1 MARDPRTHGAGGT
14 EGPARTNEPGRAH
27 EPGRTL
33 GLLAAVSMVIGTVI
47 GSGIFLVTSQ
57 MMLSVGSTHKVLAV
71 WVFGG
76 ILTMFGA
83 LSYAELS
90 GAMPHSGAEYVYLK
104 AAYGPVWGF
113 IYGWTITWVAKP
125 GSAAALA
132 SGGYRYLA
140 EFFPGLNDVVFSV
153 ALPIGPG
160 GGPLDIHKGQF
171 LGAGLIL
178 LFSGVN
184 MLGTRLGG
192 GMQVAGTGL
201 KVALIAGIILG
212 GLATGHGSMAN
223 FHSSLPVASDVHAIG
238 PVPSGTAPS
247 VPIPGSAGAT
257 GGVAGFF
264 VALVAAL
271 WAYDGWNTASMI
283 GSDIQNPQ
291 KNLPRALIW
300 GTAAV
305 IAIYVTA
312 NLAYLYVLRAP
323 EVAAS
328 QRVAA
333 DMMRRVAGSSG
344 AAMVSVA
351 AIVSILA
358 ALNGVLISGSRVPF
372 AMARDGYFF
381 AWVGKISRFQTPAA
395 SLALQ
400 GVWSVLLLAS
410 GRFEDII
417 KMVIFTEW
425 ILYGM
430 ATAAVL
436 VLRKTRPEMPRPYR
450 VWGYPLV
457 PIVFVLVA
465 AALLYATLRE
475 SPRESGMG
483 LGLIGIGLPFY
494 YYWKRRESGSGA
506 IPGRRKNGLNE

>member
-1 MARDPRTHGAGGT
+1 MALDPHTHDAGRS
-14 EGPARTNEPGRAH
+14 PEPGGSPEA
-27 EPGRTL
+27 GRTL
-33 GLLAAVSMVIGTVI
+33 GLPAAVSMVIGTVI

-57 MMLSVGSTHKVLAV
+57 MMLSVGSTPMVLAV

-90 GAMPHSGAEYVYLK
+90 AAMPQSGAEYVYLK

-113 IYGWTITWVAKP
+113 VYGWTITWVAKP

-132 SGGYRYLA
+132 SGGYRYLS

-171 LGAGLIL
+171 LGAGLII
-178 LFSGVN
+178 LFSAVN

-192 GMQVAGTGL
+192 GLQVAGTGL

-212 GLATGHGSMAN
+212 GLATGHGSIAN
-223 FHSSLPVASDVHAIG
+223 FHSSLPVPSG
-238 PVPSGTAPS
+238 TVPSGTDAAAPVAS
-247 VPIPGSAGAT
+247 
-257 GGVAGFF
+257 GGYPNGGIAGFF

-283 GSDIQNPQ
+283 GSDIRTPQ

-300 GTAAV
+300 GTVAV

-312 NLAYLYVLRAP
+312 NLAYLYVLSAP

-333 DMMRRVAGSSG
+333 DMMRRVAGPAG

-372 AMARDGYFF
+372 AMAQDGYFF
-381 AWVGKISRFQTPAA
+381 AWVGRISRFQTPAA

-400 GVWSVLLLAS
+400 GVWAVLLLAS

-430 ATAAVL
+430 ATAGVL

-450 VWGYPLV
+450 VWGYPMV
-457 PIVFVLVA
+457 PLAFVLVA
-465 AALLYATLRE
+465 GALLYVTLRE

-483 LGLIGIGLPFY
+483 LGLIALGLPFY
-494 YYWKRRESGSGA
+494 YYWKRRESGRG
-506 IPGRRKNGLNE
+506 GRRLRG

>member
-1 MARDPRTHGAGGT
+1 MALDPHSPDAGRTDEPGGA
-14 EGPARTNEPGRAH
+14 PEPGRTH

-33 GLLAAVSMVIGTVI
+33 GLPAAVSMVIGTVI

-57 MMLSVGSTHKVLAV
+57 MMLSVGSTPMVLAV

-90 GAMPHSGAEYVYLK
+90 AAMPHSGAEYVYLK

-171 LGAGLIL
+171 LGAGLII

-192 GMQVAGTGL
+192 GLQVAGTGL

-223 FHSSLPVASDVHAIG
+223 FHSSLPVHSGTD
-238 PVPSGTAPS
+238 PSGTDPS
-247 VPIPGSAGAT
+247 GRI
-257 GGVAGFF
+257 AGFF

-305 IAIYVTA
+305 IAIYVSA
-312 NLAYLYVLRAP
+312 NLAYLYVLGAP

-333 DMMRRVAGSSG
+333 DMMRRVAGPAG

-381 AWVGKISRFQTPAA
+381 AWVGRISRFQTPAA

-400 GVWSVLLLAS
+400 GAWSVLLLAS
-410 GRFEDII
+410 GRFEDLIS
-417 KMVIFTEW
+417 MVIFTEW

-436 VLRKTRPEMPRPYR
+436 VLRKTMPEMPRPYR

-457 PIVFVLVA
+457 PIAFVLVA

-483 LGLIGIGLPFY
+483 LGLIAVGLPFY
-494 YYWKRRESGSGA
+494 YYWKRR
-506 IPGRRKNGLNE
+506 

>member
-1 MARDPRTHGAGGT
+1 
-14 EGPARTNEPGRAH
+14 
-27 EPGRTL
+27 
-33 GLLAAVSMVIGTVI
+33 MVIGTVI

-57 MMLSVGSTHKVLAV
+57 MMLSVGSTPMVLAV

-90 GAMPHSGAEYVYLK
+90 AAMPHSGAEYVYLK

-140 EFFPGLNDVVFSV
+140 EFFPALNDVVFSI

-192 GMQVAGTGL
+192 GLQVAGTGL

-223 FHSSLPVASDVHAIG
+223 FNSSLVVHNG
-238 PVPSGTAPS
+238 
-247 VPIPGSAGAT
+247 AGAT
-257 GGVAGFF
+257 GGIAGFF

-283 GSDIQNPQ
+283 GSEIQNPQ

-312 NLAYLYVLRAP
+312 NLAYLYVLGAP

-333 DMMRRVAGSSG
+333 DMMRRVAGPAG

-358 ALNGVLISGSRVPF
+358 ALNGVLISGSRVSF

-381 AWVGKISRFQTPAA
+381 AWVGRLSGFRTPAA

-400 GVWSVLLLAS
+400 GAWSVLLLAS
-410 GRFEDII
+410 GRFEDLIS
-417 KMVIFTEW
+417 MVIFTEW

-436 VLRKTRPEMPRPYR
+436 VLRTTRPEMPRPYR

-457 PIVFVLVA
+457 PLAFVLVA

-483 LGLIGIGLPFY
+483 LGLIAVGLPFY
-494 YYWKRRESGSGA
+494 YYWKRRENGERG
-506 IPGRRKNGLNE
+506 PRGRG

>member
-1 MARDPRTHGAGGT
+1 MALDPH
-14 EGPARTNEPGRAH
+14 AH
-27 EPGRTL
+27 EPARTL
-33 GLLAAVSMVIGTVI
+33 GLPAAVSMVVGTVI

-57 MMLSVGSTHKVLAV
+57 MMLSLGSTPMVLAV

-76 ILTMFGA
+76 ILTLFGA

-90 GAMPHSGAEYVYLK
+90 GAMPQSGAEYVYLK

-132 SGGYRYLA
+132 SGAYRYLA
-140 EFFPGLNDVVFSV
+140 EFFPALNDVVFSV

-171 LGAGLIL
+171 LGAGLII

-184 MLGTRLGG
+184 VLGTRLGG
-192 GMQVAGTGL
+192 DVQVVGTGL

-212 GLATGHGSMAN
+212 GLATGHGSVAN
-223 FHSSLPVASDVHAIG
+223 FHSSLPVNSTTDAS
-238 PVPSGTAPS
+238 
-247 VPIPGSAGAT
+247 
-257 GGVAGFF
+257 GGIAGFF
-264 VALVAAL
+264 VALVAVL

-283 GSDIQNPQ
+283 GSDIQNAQ

-300 GTAAV
+300 GTLTV
-305 IAIYVTA
+305 IAIYLLA
-312 NLAYLYVLRAP
+312 NIAYLYVLSAT
-323 EVAAS
+323 EVSAS

-333 DMMRRVAGSSG
+333 DMMRRVAGPSG
-344 AAMVSVA
+344 AALVSVA
-351 AIVSILA
+351 AIVSMLA
-358 ALNGVLISGSRVPF
+358 ALNGVIISGSRVSF

-381 AWVGKISRFQTPAA
+381 TSVGRMSRFQTPAA

-400 GVWSVLLLAS
+400 CVVSVALLAS

-430 ATAAVL
+430 ATAGVL
-436 VLRKTRPEMPRPYR
+436 VLRRTRPEMPRPYR

-457 PIVFVLVA
+457 PIAFVLVA
-465 AALLYATLRE
+465 VALLYATLRE

-483 LGLIGIGLPFY
+483 LCLIAMGLPFY
-494 YYWKRRESGSGA
+494 YYWNRREN
-506 IPGRRKNGLNE
+506 RGL

>member
-1 MARDPRTHGAGGT
+1 MALDPHIHEGT
-14 EGPARTNEPGRAH
+14 RAH
-27 EPGRTL
+27 EPLRAL
-33 GLLAAVSMVIGTVI
+33 GLPAAVSMVVGTVI
-47 GSGIFLVTSQ
+47 GSGIFLVTAQ
-57 MMLSVGSTHKVLAV
+57 MMRAVGSTPMVLAV

-90 GAMPHSGAEYVYLK
+90 AAMPQSGAEYVYLK

-132 SGGYRYLA
+132 SGAYRYLA

-171 LGAGLIL
+171 LGAGLII

-192 GMQVAGTGL
+192 GLQVAGTGL

-212 GLATGHGSMAN
+212 GLATGHGSLAS
-223 FHSSLPVASDVHAIG
+223 FHSSLPVH
-238 PVPSGTAPS
+238 SGTE
-247 VPIPGSAGAT
+247 T
-257 GGVAGFF
+257 GGGITGFF

-283 GSDIQNPQ
+283 GSDIQNPR

-300 GTAAV
+300 GTVTV
-305 IAIYVTA
+305 IAIYVMA
-312 NLAYLYVLRAP
+312 NLAYLYVLSAP

-333 DMMRRVAGSSG
+333 DMMRRVAGPSG

-372 AMARDGYFF
+372 AMAQDGYFF
-381 AWVGKISRFQTPAA
+381 AWVGRISRFQTPAA
-395 SLALQ
+395 SLVLQ
-400 GVWSVLLLAS
+400 GAWSVLLLAS
-410 GRFEDII
+410 GRFEDLIA
-417 KMVIFTEW
+417 MVIFTEW

-430 ATAAVL
+430 ATAGVL
-436 VLRKTRPEMPRPYR
+436 VLRKTRPEMARPYR

-457 PIVFVLVA
+457 PLAFVLVA
-465 AALLYATLRE
+465 AALLSATLRE

-483 LGLIGIGLPFY
+483 LGLIALGLPFY
-494 YYWKRRESGSGA
+494 YYWNRRQN
-506 IPGRRKNGLNE
+506 RRLQEHSRG

>member
-1 MARDPRTHGAGGT
+1 MALDPQTHEA
-14 EGPARTNEPGRAH
+14 P

-33 GLLAAVSMVIGTVI
+33 GLPAAVSMVVGTVI

-57 MMLSVGSTHKVLAV
+57 MMLSVGSTPMVLAV

-104 AAYGPVWGF
+104 EAYGPIWGF

-140 EFFPGLNDVVFSV
+140 EFFPALNDVVFSV

-160 GGPLDIHKGQF
+160 GGPLDVHKGQF

-192 GMQVAGTGL
+192 GLQVVGTGL

-212 GLATGHGSMAN
+212 GLATGYGNIAN
-223 FHSSLPVASDVHAIG
+223 FHSALPLQ
-238 PVPSGTAPS
+238 GT
-247 VPIPGSAGAT
+247 T
-257 GGVAGFF
+257 GGITGFF
-264 VALVAAL
+264 VALVASL

-283 GSDIQNPQ
+283 GSDVQNPQ

-300 GTAAV
+300 GTTAV

-312 NLAYLYVLRAP
+312 NLAYLYVLSAP

-328 QRVAA
+328 PRVAA
-333 DMMRRVAGSSG
+333 DMMRRVAGPSG

-381 AWVGKISRFQTPAA
+381 AWVGRISRFQTPAA

-400 GVWSVLLLAS
+400 GVCSVLLLAS

-457 PIVFVLVA
+457 PIAFVLVA

-483 LGLIGIGLPFY
+483 LGLIALGLPFY
-494 YYWKRRESGSGA
+494 YYWKRRD
-506 IPGRRKNGLNE
+506 NGGVGPRSRE

>member
-1 MARDPRTHGAGGT
+1 MAIDPHAHGAGGT
-14 EGPARTNEPGRAH
+14 P

-33 GLLAAVSMVIGTVI
+33 GLPAAVSMVIGTVI

-57 MMLSVGSTHKVLAV
+57 MMLSVGSTPMVLAV

-90 GAMPHSGAEYVYLK
+90 AAMPQSGAEYVYLK

-192 GMQVAGTGL
+192 GLQVAGTGL

-212 GLATGHGSMAN
+212 GLATGHGSMAH
-223 FHSSLPVASDVHAIG
+223 FHSSLPVHSG
-238 PVPSGTAPS
+238 PIHSGTDT
-247 VPIPGSAGAT
+247 T

-283 GSDIQNPQ
+283 GSEIQNPQ

-300 GTAAV
+300 GTVAV

-312 NLAYLYVLRAP
+312 NLAYLYVLSAP

-333 DMMRRVAGSSG
+333 DMMRRVAGPSG

-351 AIVSILA
+351 AIVFHLGGPKWCA
-358 ALNGVLISGSRVPF
+358 
-372 AMARDGYFF
+372 YFGIAGAF
-381 AWVGKISRFQTPAA
+381 RHGAGWIFFRLGGTNFPLSNA
-395 SLALQ
+395 SDEPGATR
-400 GVWSVLLLAS
+400 S
-410 GRFEDII
+410 
-417 KMVIFTEW
+417 MVS
-425 ILYGM
+425 
-430 ATAAVL
+430 TAAGERA
-436 VLRKTRPEMPRPYR
+436 LRGHHQDGNFHGMDFIRHGDCGSFGAAQDPS
-450 VWGYPLV
+450 GN
-457 PIVFVLVA
+457 A
-465 AALLYATLRE
+465 AAL
-475 SPRESGMG
+475 SSV
-483 LGLIGIGLPFY
+483 GLPPSTHGICT
-494 YYWKRRESGSGA
+494 SGGGA
-506 IPGRRKNGLNE
+506 LICHLARIAT

>member
-1 MARDPRTHGAGGT
+1 MALDPHMHQPALPYEPAG
-14 EGPARTNEPGRAH
+14 
-27 EPGRTL
+27 TL
-33 GLLAAVSMVIGTVI
+33 GLPAAVSMVVGTVI

-57 MMLSVGSTHKVLAV
+57 MMLSLGSTPMVLAV

-76 ILTMFGA
+76 ILTLFGA

-90 GAMPHSGAEYVYLK
+90 GAMPQSGAEYVYLK

-132 SGGYRYLA
+132 SGAYRYLA
-140 EFFPGLNDVVFSV
+140 EFFPALNDVVFSV

-171 LGAGLIL
+171 LGAGLII

-184 MLGTRLGG
+184 VLGTRLGG
-192 GMQVAGTGL
+192 GLQVVGTGL

-212 GLATGHGSMAN
+212 GLATGHGSVAN
-223 FHSSLPVASDVHAIG
+223 FHSSLPVNSAPDG
-238 PVPSGTAPS
+238 SGGIT
-247 VPIPGSAGAT
+247 
-257 GGVAGFF
+257 GFF
-264 VALVAAL
+264 VALVAVL

-283 GSDIQNPQ
+283 GSDIQNAQ

-300 GTAAV
+300 GTLTV
-305 IAIYVTA
+305 IAIYLLA
-312 NLAYLYVLRAP
+312 NTAYLYVLSAT
-323 EVAAS
+323 EVGAS
-328 QRVAA
+328 PRVAA
-333 DMMRRVAGSSG
+333 DMMRRVAGPSG
-344 AAMVSVA
+344 AALVSVA
-351 AIVSILA
+351 AIVSMLA
-358 ALNGVLISGSRVPF
+358 ALNGVIISGSRVSF

-381 AWVGKISRFQTPAA
+381 ASVGRMSRFQTPAA
-395 SLALQ
+395 SLGLQ
-400 GVWSVLLLAS
+400 CVVSVLLLAS

-430 ATAAVL
+430 ATAGVL
-436 VLRKTRPEMPRPYR
+436 VLRRTRPEMPRPYR

-457 PIVFVLVA
+457 PMAFVLVA
-465 AALLYATLRE
+465 VALLYATLRE

-483 LGLIGIGLPFY
+483 LGLIALGLPFY
-494 YYWKRRESGSGA
+494 YYWNRREN
-506 IPGRRKNGLNE
+506 RGL

>member
-1 MARDPRTHGAGGT
+1 MEPDPHT
-14 EGPARTNEPGRAH
+14 H

-33 GLLAAVSMVIGTVI
+33 GLPAAVSMVIGTVI

-57 MMLSVGSTHKVLAV
+57 MMLSVGSTPMVLAV

-90 GAMPHSGAEYVYLK
+90 AAMPRSGAEYVYLK

-171 LGAGLIL
+171 LGAGLII
-178 LFSGVN
+178 LFSGIN

-192 GMQVAGTGL
+192 GLQVAGTGL

-212 GLATGHGSMAN
+212 GLATGHGSIAN
-223 FHSSLPVASDVHAIG
+223 FHSSLPLHSG
-238 PVPSGTAPS
+238 PVHSGADPS
-247 VPIPGSAGAT
+247 

-300 GTAAV
+300 GTVAV

-312 NLAYLYVLRAP
+312 NLAYMYVLSAP
-323 EVAAS
+323 EVASS

-333 DMMRRVAGSSG
+333 DMMRRVAGPAG

-372 AMARDGYFF
+372 AMAQDGYFF
-381 AWVGKISRFQTPAA
+381 AWVGRISRFQTPAA

-400 GVWSVLLLAS
+400 GAWAMLLLAS

-436 VLRKTRPEMPRPYR
+436 VLRKTQPEMPRPYR

-457 PIVFVLVA
+457 PIAFVLVA

-483 LGLIGIGLPFY
+483 LGLIALGLPFY
-494 YYWKRRESGSGA
+494 YYWKRRETGRG
-506 IPGRRKNGLNE
+506 GRRLRN

>member
-1 MARDPRTHGAGGT
+1 MALDPHSHEAGQT
-14 EGPARTNEPGRAH
+14 PEPGRTH
-27 EPGRTL
+27 EAGRTL
-33 GLLAAVSMVIGTVI
+33 GLPAAVSMVVGTVI

-57 MMLSVGSTHKVLAV
+57 MMLSVGSTPMVLAV

-90 GAMPHSGAEYVYLK
+90 AAMPQSGAEYVYLK

-171 LGAGLIL
+171 LGAGRII

-192 GMQVAGTGL
+192 GLQVVGTGL
-201 KVALIAGIILG
+201 KVALIVGIILG
-212 GLATGHGSMAN
+212 GLATGHGSVAN
-223 FHSSLPVASDVHAIG
+223 FHSSLPVQSGPVQSGSVQSGSVQSGSVQSGADVPG
-238 PVPSGTAPS
+238 PVPNGT
-247 VPIPGSAGAT
+247 GAT

-323 EVAAS
+323 EVATS

-333 DMMRRVAGSSG
+333 DMMRRVAGPSG

-372 AMARDGYFF
+372 AMAQDGYFF
-381 AWVGKISRFQTPAA
+381 AWAGRISRFQTPAA

-400 GVWSVLLLAS
+400 GAWSVLLLAS

-457 PIVFVLVA
+457 PIAFVLVA

-483 LGLIGIGLPFY
+483 LGLIAVGLPFY
-494 YYWKRRESGSGA
+494 YYWKRRE
-506 IPGRRKNGLNE
+506 NG

>member
-1 MARDPRTHGAGGT
+1 MALDPHAHDVGGT
-14 EGPARTNEPGRAH
+14 P
-27 EPGRTL
+27 EPGRTHEPGPTL
-33 GLLAAVSMVIGTVI
+33 GLPAAVSMVIGTVI

-57 MMLSVGSTHKVLAV
+57 MMLSLGSTPMVLAV

-90 GAMPHSGAEYVYLK
+90 AAMPHSGAEYVYLK

-140 EFFPGLNDVVFSV
+140 EFFPALNDVVFSV

-171 LGAGLIL
+171 LGAGLII

-192 GMQVAGTGL
+192 GLQVAGTGL

-212 GLATGHGSMAN
+212 GLATGHGSLAN
-223 FHSSLPVASDVHAIG
+223 FHSSLPTHSGADAAG
-238 PVPSGTAPS
+238 PVQSGTGTS
-247 VPIPGSAGAT
+247 
-257 GGVAGFF
+257 GGIAGFF

-291 KNLPRALIW
+291 KTLPRALIW
-300 GTAAV
+300 GTLAV

-312 NLAYLYVLRAP
+312 NLAYLYVLSAP

-333 DMMRRVAGSSG
+333 EMMRRVAGPGG

-372 AMARDGYFF
+372 AMAQDGYFF
-381 AWVGKISRFQTPAA
+381 AWAARISRFQTPAA

-400 GVWSVLLLAS
+400 GAWAVLLLAS

-430 ATAAVL
+430 TTAAVL

-457 PIVFVLVA
+457 PMAFVLVA
-465 AALLYATLRE
+465 GTLLYATLRE

-483 LGLIGIGLPFY
+483 LGLIAAGLPFY
-494 YYWKRRESGSGA
+494 YYWKRHENGCGA
-506 IPGRRKNGLNE
+506 RPAGGK

>member
-1 MARDPRTHGAGGT
+1 
-14 EGPARTNEPGRAH
+14 
-27 EPGRTL
+27 
-33 GLLAAVSMVIGTVI
+33 
-47 GSGIFLVTSQ
+47 
-57 MMLSVGSTHKVLAV
+57 
-71 WVFGG
+71 
-76 ILTMFGA
+76 MFGA

-90 GAMPHSGAEYVYLK
+90 AAMPHSGAEYVYLK
-104 AAYGPVWGF
+104 TAYGPVWGF

-140 EFFPGLNDVVFSV
+140 EFFPALNDVVFSV

-171 LGAGLIL
+171 LGAGFIL

-192 GMQVAGTGL
+192 GLQVAGTGL

-212 GLATGHGSMAN
+212 GLATGHGSVAN
-223 FHSSLPVASDVHAIG
+223 FHSSLPV
-238 PVPSGTAPS
+238 PSG
-247 VPIPGSAGAT
+247 PIHNGAGAT
-257 GGVAGFF
+257 GGIAGFF
-264 VALVAAL
+264 VALVASL

-300 GTAAV
+300 GTGAV

-312 NLAYLYVLRAP
+312 NLAYLYVLGAP

-333 DMMRRVAGSSG
+333 DMMRRVAGPAG

-381 AWVGKISRFQTPAA
+381 AWVGRISRFQTPAA

-436 VLRKTRPEMPRPYR
+436 VLRNTRPEMPRPYR
-450 VWGYPLV
+450 VLGYPIV
-457 PIVFVLVA
+457 PMVFVLVA

-475 SPRESGMG
+475 APRESGMG
-483 LGLIGIGLPFY
+483 LGLIALGLPFY
-494 YYWKRRESGSGA
+494 YYWKRRENGSGRSGR
-506 IPGRRKNGLNE
+506 PGRKADSGVLP

>member
-1 MARDPRTHGAGGT
+1 
-14 EGPARTNEPGRAH
+14 
-27 EPGRTL
+27 
-33 GLLAAVSMVIGTVI
+33 MVIGTVI

-57 MMLSVGSTHKVLAV
+57 MMRAVGSTPMVLAV

-90 GAMPHSGAEYVYLK
+90 AAMPHSGAEYVYLK
-104 AAYGPVWGF
+104 EAYGPVWGF

-140 EFFPGLNDVVFSV
+140 EFFPALNAVVFSV

-160 GGPLDIHKGQF
+160 GGPLDVHKGQF

-192 GMQVAGTGL
+192 GLQVVGTGL

-212 GLATGHGSMAN
+212 GLATGHGSVAN
-223 FHSSLPVASDVHAIG
+223 FHSSLPVQSG
-238 PVPSGTAPS
+238 PAHSGTDAS
-247 VPIPGSAGAT
+247 

-312 NLAYLYVLRAP
+312 NLAYLYVLGAP

-328 QRVAA
+328 PRVAA

-381 AWVGKISRFQTPAA
+381 AWAGKISRFQTPAA

-400 GVWSVLLLAS
+400 GLWAVLLLAS

-465 AALLYATLRE
+465 GALLYATLRE

-483 LGLIGIGLPFY
+483 LGLIGMGLPFY
-494 YYWKRRESGSGA
+494 YYWKRRENGA
-506 IPGRRKNGLNE
+506 RGRPVPRQ